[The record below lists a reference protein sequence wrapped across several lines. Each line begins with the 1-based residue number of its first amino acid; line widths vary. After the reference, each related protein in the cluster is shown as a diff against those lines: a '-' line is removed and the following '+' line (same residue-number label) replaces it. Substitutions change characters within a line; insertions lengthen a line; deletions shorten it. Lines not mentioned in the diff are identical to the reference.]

1 MDMDLPNFLIVGAAK
16 SGTTSLYQYLRRHP
30 DIFMPYLKEPGFLT
44 APEPYGRIETLDEYR
59 HLFAKATSET
69 AVGEASPIYLPDPNA
84 PERIENVLGTET
96 KMLIILRNP
105 IDAVHS
111 LWGHRKRQKRET
123 RTFRDA
129 IQASI
134 DRFEEAPIQE
144 AVTALK
150 QSASPYPYIYQMR
163 YSAQVSRYLQRF
175 PNCKILLF
183 ENVFND
189 IERYYAEIC
198 RFLGVDSEFKPKIK
212 RYNRSG
218 ETRSDLVHRLISE
231 RNIIKDLFKKFTS
244 LEFRKR
250 AKEFVRFINTEP
262 KDLDSLSDDE
272 RYWLV
277 DLFDDDVKCL
287 QSLLDVNVEEAWCD
301 FQIR

>member
-1 MDMDLPNFLIVGAAK
+1 MSLPNFLIVGAAK
-16 SGTTSLYQYLRRHP
+16 SGTTSLYQYLRGHP

-44 APEPYGRIETLDEYR
+44 TPEPYGRIETLDEYR
-59 HLFAKATSET
+59 RLFAKATSET

-96 KMLIILRNP
+96 KILIILRNP

-163 YSAQVSRYLQRF
+163 YKAQVSRYLKRF
-175 PNCKILLF
+175 PNCKVLLF
-183 ENVFND
+183 ENVFD
-189 IERYYAEIC
+189 DVERHYAQIC
-198 RFLGVDSEFKPKIK
+198 QFLGVDPTFKPKMK
-212 RYNRSG
+212 QYNRSG
-218 ETRSDLVHRLISE
+218 ETRSDLLHRLISN
-231 RNIIKDLFKKFTS
+231 RNMLKDIIRRMTS
-244 LEFRKR
+244 LRFRK
-250 AKEFVRFINTEP
+250 KVKKFVRFINTRP
-262 KDLDSLSDDE
+262 KDLGGLTNDE
-272 RYWLV
+272 RCWLV
-277 DLFDDDVKCL
+277 GFFNDDVQNL
-287 QSLLDVNVEEAWCD
+287 QSVLNVNVEEVWCD
-301 FQIR
+301 FQVR